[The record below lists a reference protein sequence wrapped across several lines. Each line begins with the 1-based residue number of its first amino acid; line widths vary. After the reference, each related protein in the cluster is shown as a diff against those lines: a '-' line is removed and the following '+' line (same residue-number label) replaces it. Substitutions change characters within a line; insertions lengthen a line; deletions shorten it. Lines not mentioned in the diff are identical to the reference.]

1 MGMAPWHGAA
11 GVCVNE
17 HGQLL
22 MILQGK
28 PEEEKRWSVPAG
40 GLEKGETLEQ
50 CCAREVLEE
59 TGYEI
64 RIIRQMHEKKGSYST
79 INVDFCVTYYE
90 VEITGGQ
97 PTIQDPDG
105 LIHEIAWKSV
115 EELKLLELSFEEDRP
130 FLLEWIRGRG

>member
-1 MGMAPWHGAA
+1 MAMWHGAA
-11 GVCVNE
+11 GVCINE
-17 HGQLL
+17 NGQLL

-28 PEEEKRWSVPAG
+28 PEEEKRWAVPAG

-64 RIIRQMHEKKGSYST
+64 RIVRQLQVKNGSYAS
-79 INVDFCVTYYE
+79 INVDFSVTYYE
-90 VEITGGQ
+90 VEVTGGQ

-105 LIHEIAWKSV
+105 LIYEIAWKSA
-115 EELKLLELSFEEDRP
+115 EELEQLDLSFEEDRP
-130 FLLEWIRGRG
+130 VLLDWIRGRV